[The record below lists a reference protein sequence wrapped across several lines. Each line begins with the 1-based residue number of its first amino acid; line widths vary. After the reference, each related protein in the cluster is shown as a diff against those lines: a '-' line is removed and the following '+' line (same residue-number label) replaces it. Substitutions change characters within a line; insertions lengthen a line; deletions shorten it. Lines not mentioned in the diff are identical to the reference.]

1 MKMSNGT
8 SRSLVVLVSLI
19 SLVLGYDCYNYWS
32 LPPLLRVAN
41 LEALKHPY
49 SDRIEADDAFKK
61 HMPIGSDQKFV
72 LDSFQN
78 SEFTISLVDIN
89 QLPSDDERRLRKD
102 HQYYWGRAVMPAG
115 LIKKALLF
123 ANYETHVSLDFSNGK
138 LSNITVF
145 IFLNTL

>member
-49 SDRIEADDAFKK
+49 SDKIEADDAFKK

-78 SEFTISLVDIN
+78 SGFKFYMVEGKELYPRDRQSAALGSQFYSGRRTMPAGIIKKIFFFGPYDVRALLEFKNDKLVDIRV
-89 QLPSDDERRLRKD
+89 S
-102 HQYYWGRAVMPAG
+102 V
-115 LIKKALLF
+115 LL
-123 ANYETHVSLDFSNGK
+123 ETL
-138 LSNITVF
+138 
-145 IFLNTL
+145 